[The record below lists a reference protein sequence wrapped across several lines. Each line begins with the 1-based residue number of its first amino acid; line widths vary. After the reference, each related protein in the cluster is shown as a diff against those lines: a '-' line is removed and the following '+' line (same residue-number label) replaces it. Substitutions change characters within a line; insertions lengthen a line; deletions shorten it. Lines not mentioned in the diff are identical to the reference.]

1 MGNPLMSKTLTV
13 YLAADLKKFNDGMDD
28 ADRRARGLGG
38 TMSGMLGPALIGAAA
53 AAGAFALKI
62 GVEGVKAAMEDEA
75 AAAKLAQTLE
85 NVGQAHNTDAV
96 EEYIGSLEKSL
107 GIADDQLRPAY
118 DRLIRSLGD
127 TQAANEALALST
139 DIAAGTGKSLQ
150 TVTDALAKAYD
161 GNTGALGRLGA
172 GIDSA
177 TLKSG
182 DMQAITAKL
191 SETFS
196 GQATTAANT
205 YQGQLN
211 RLTIGVD
218 NLKEAFGYGLL
229 GALQDTE
236 SQTNSLMDTMEELEP
251 LIQNIGKY
259 VGDTANDYLTLA
271 TAVIGAV
278 EAGNDFKDT
287 FGPLEFVVEAVGST
301 LTQFLNPVS
310 YTVDALNLGT
320 EASDAMGISLD
331 ALDTTIDA
339 VGGGA
344 FSLAGTLTDLTPVL
358 EDNAKTA
365 LQSAGSYQ
373 SLYEKIAAADRAA
386 RDFAGTSGTVSSAI
400 AAGTRNT
407 PGAQAAAA
415 AAATRSGL
423 TDNSV
428 AQALAGALARSDART
443 GRPSISLP
451 PFLVP
456 R

>member
-1 MGNPLMSKTLTV
+1 MAKTLTV
-13 YLAADLKKFNDGMDD
+13 YLAADLKKFNQGMDD
-28 ADRRARGLGG
+28 ADRRAKGLGG
-38 TMSGMLGPALIGAAA
+38 TMSSMLGPALLGAAA
-53 AAGAFALKI
+53 AAGAFAVKI
-62 GVEGVKAAMEDEA
+62 GVDGVKAAIEDEA

-96 EEYIGSLEKSL
+96 EDYIGSLERSL

-127 TQAANEALALST
+127 TEQANQALALST

-150 TVTDALAKAYD
+150 AVTDALAKAYD

-177 TLKSG
+177 TLKTG
-182 DMQAITAKL
+182 DMQAITEKL
-191 SETFS
+191 SQTFT
-196 GQATTAANT
+196 GQAETAAST

-236 SQTNSLMDTMEELEP
+236 GQTNTLMDTMEELEP
-251 LIQNIGKY
+251 LIQSIGEY

-278 EAGNDFKDT
+278 DAGNDFKDT
-287 FGPLEFVVEAVGST
+287 FGPLEGLIDAVGAT
-301 LTQFLNPVS
+301 MLQFLNPVS

-331 ALDTTIDA
+331 ELDTQIDA

-344 FSLAGTLTDLTPVL
+344 FSLAGSLTDLTPVL
-358 EDNAKTA
+358 EENAKSA
-365 LQSAGSYQ
+365 LQSAGSYL

-415 AAATRSGL
+415 AAATRGM
-423 TDNSV
+423 TDTAV
-428 AQALAGALARSDART
+428 AQALSSIVGRADART

-451 PFLVP
+451 PYLVP